1 MKIHEK
7 FGNFFIVDGEEIIA
21 MCTSITSAK
30 IVAKK
35 LEAEELENMFADEAK
50 GQDLPCDGCTYYHKG
65 SHDCMLD
72 APNNCIRQAE
82 DFYTKAEPK
91 GNRPQEGK

>member
-1 MKIHEK
+1 M
-7 FGNFFIVDGEEIIA
+7 EI
-21 MCTSITSAK
+21 TK
-30 IVAKK
+30 DELDYVVASLFKALDVLK
-35 LEAEELENMFADEAK
+35 SVSERATEAK
-50 GQDLPCDGCTYYHKG
+50 GQDLPCDGCKYYHKG